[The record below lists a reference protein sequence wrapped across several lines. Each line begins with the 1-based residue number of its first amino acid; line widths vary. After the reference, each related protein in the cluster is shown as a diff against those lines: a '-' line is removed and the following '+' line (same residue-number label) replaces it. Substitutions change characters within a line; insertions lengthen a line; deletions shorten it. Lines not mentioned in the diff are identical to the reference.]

1 LSGAA
6 TAMGGEQEVASC
18 LLLPPLK
25 QKCCSTATLET
36 APLSLRF
43 SPTFPQELDKLQKAN
58 LFTIL

>member
-1 LSGAA
+1 
-6 TAMGGEQEVASC
+6 MGGEQEVASC

-36 APLSLRF
+36 APLSLPF
-43 SPTFPQELDKLQKAN
+43 SPTFPQELDKLQKAI